1 MDRPHSE
8 PSSLA
13 PRDRASPILLSIG
26 PMGLCVKHMPA
37 YYRKRAIHPPVF
49 SRGMNGLSDL
59 QTLLKKDV
67 IATWSTGTSNRVSTL
82 SCTTSS
88 GVPAGGG
95 GCLSGQY
102 MTVCSRSVTRCQHEH
117 NWQVVPLAI
126 QPHHVHVFIRA
137 NPYTLPADIPR
148 LITGRSAYGV
158 AAKVPPPAQ
167 G

>member
-26 PMGLCVKHMPA
+26 TMGLCVKHMPA
-37 YYRKRAIHPPVF
+37 YYRKRARKPRSFVF

-59 QTLLKKDV
+59 QTRLKKDV
-67 IATWSTGTSNRVSTL
+67 IATWSTNTSNRVSTL

-88 GVPAGGG
+88 GVPGGVG

-102 MTVCSRSVTRCQHEH
+102 MTV
-117 NWQVVPLAI
+117 
-126 QPHHVHVFIRA
+126 
-137 NPYTLPADIPR
+137 
-148 LITGRSAYGV
+148 
-158 AAKVPPPAQ
+158 
-167 G
+167 